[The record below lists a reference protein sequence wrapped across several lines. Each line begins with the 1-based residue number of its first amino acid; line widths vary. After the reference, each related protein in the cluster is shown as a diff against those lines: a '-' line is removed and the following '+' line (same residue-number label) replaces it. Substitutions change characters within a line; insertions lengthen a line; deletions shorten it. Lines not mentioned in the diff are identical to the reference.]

1 MKTKCTILLSALLLM
16 FISSCSNA
24 KTENDM
30 KENAT
35 LETLKT
41 RRAIR
46 TYQDKMPAKELIDK
60 VTEAGTYAP
69 TGMGKQ
75 SPVIVAV
82 TNKDVRDRLS
92 QLNAKVMGRDT
103 DPFYGAPVVLVVL
116 ADRQY
121 STYLYDGSL
130 VMGNLLNAAH
140 AVGLGSC
147 WIHRAKEVFDTPEGK
162 ALLKEWGLEGDYEGI
177 GNCILGYNAQEAP
190 LPKPRKANYVIHV
203 D

>member
-1 MKTKCTILLSALLLM
+1 MKAKYCILLSALLM
-16 FISSCSNA
+16 VFMTSCSNA

-30 KENAT
+30 KENTT

-46 TYQDKMPAKELIDK
+46 TYQDKMPEKALIDK
-60 VTEAGTYAP
+60 VAEAGTYAP

-82 TNKDVRDRLS
+82 TNKEVRDRLS
-92 QLNAKVMGRDT
+92 QLNAQVMGRDA

-116 ADRQY
+116 ADKQY
-121 STYLYDGSL
+121 PTYLYDGSL
-130 VMGNLLNAAH
+130 VMGNLMNAAH

-162 ALLKEWGLEGDYEGI
+162 ALLKEWGIEGDYEGI
-177 GNCILGYNAQEAP
+177 GNCILGYSAQEAP
-190 LPKPRKANYVIHV
+190 LPKPRKANYVVHV